1 MTSIGDRQVPIVLA
15 GNECEKDEEQARSQ
29 SVKGF
34 DCFWLRTSLMHSE
47 NETKRHF
54 GEDVPSAR
62 RQDLIFCLN
71 ELLKLQVDALA
82 VQSLPVRLSI
92 FWVKEVVCAKYEE
105 KSLFCPYGIYHSK
118 LGHIAGIDYNM
129 YLSLY
134 ICNKI
139 M

>member
-15 GNECEKDEEQARSQ
+15 GNECEKDEEQVRSQ
-29 SVKGF
+29 IVKGF
-34 DCFWLRTSLMHSE
+34 DGFWPRKSLMHSE
-47 NETKRHF
+47 SETKRHF
-54 GEDVPSAR
+54 GEDVPLG

-82 VQSLPVRLSI
+82 VQSLPVRLPI
-92 FWVKEVVCAKYEE
+92 FWVKEVVCTKYEE
-105 KSLFCPYGIYHSK
+105 KSLFWPYGIYHSK
-118 LGHIAGIDYNM
+118 LRHIAGIDYNM